1 MNKRNS
7 ILESLSEG
15 MLQTANVKRTKNG
28 ELFVESVLKI
38 RGGYYLESFSR
49 FFEKCIVNTASKYT
63 DVKSTYGNMYCNPNE
78 YPSIECGDCSIYFK
92 TNDKDEIY
100 VYVENPYSNDYT
112 ENQLR
117 NDNVLIFRASM
128 SYLNPAMSVR
138 ELVDVVDGR
147 FSKIDKYVDWIH
159 DYLIEGGYNYV
170 FDTHGFE
177 LVTLDKEEEVLSG
190 AYTTF
195 SVCVGDEFF
204 DAFTDG
210 VLDNVLDAKAEVY
223 LAKTYSKLKL
233 PTIGCR
239 LTVTFSSSKDAKDF
253 LSSVSGIKSWV
264 NTVTVKGKS
273 LVIEVY

>member
-63 DVKSTYGNMYCNPNE
+63 GVKSTYGNMYCNPNE
-78 YPSIECGDCSIYFK
+78 FPSIKCGDCSIYFK
-92 TNDKDEIY
+92 TNGKDEIY
-100 VYVENPYSNDYT
+100 VYVENPYSNEYT

-117 NDNVLIFRASM
+117 DDNVLIFRTSRV
-128 SYLNPAMSVR
+128 YLNPAMSVR

-159 DYLIEGGYNYV
+159 DYLIEEGYNYV

-177 LVTLDKEEEVLSG
+177 LVTLAKEEEVLSG
-190 AYTTF
+190 AYTTL
-195 SVCVGDEFF
+195 SMCVGDDFF

-223 LAKTYSKLKL
+223 LANTYSKLKL

-239 LTVTFSSSKDAKDF
+239 LTVTFTSSKDAKDF

-273 LVIEVY
+273 LIIEVY